1 MEKQRI
7 CKICNKRFSNGK
19 AMGGHMRSHLAKL
32 PLPPKPQSPPQQ
44 QHHQLSDS
52 PESSSPPF
60 STSNRGMHSSLDSA
74 VVHDGGD
81 SDSES
86 HPRNPTH
93 RRSKRR
99 RKVIGK
105 SSLTLPFEAEQVS
118 SVTDAF
124 STEDVARCLIMLSMD
139 KWDKWEK
146 VKVKNGVDES
156 ADEEEE
162 DESDD
167 RGGSGLRSHTRVRTR
182 GKYKCETCDKVF
194 RSYQAL
200 GGHRASH
207 KKILKTQVFDD
218 YEEEEDED
226 FEEDDGQ
233 NGNLA
238 VVENHRIFECS
249 VCFKQFDSGQAL
261 GGHKKVHYYNN
272 LTINAPTRNMNLP
285 ASSTNFVDN
294 LVIDLNLPAPEEEE
308 EEISQVEF
316 STVFD

>member
-1 MEKQRI
+1 MEKHRI

-44 QHHQLSDS
+44 QQQHHQLSNS
-52 PESSSPPF
+52 PESSSLPF
-60 STSNRGMHSSLDSA
+60 SNPNRGMHSSLDSA
-74 VVHDGGD
+74 LVHDD

-86 HPRNPTH
+86 HPRNPTR

-105 SSLTLPFEAEQVS
+105 SSPLPFEAEQVS
-118 SVTDAF
+118 SVSDTF

-139 KWDKWEK
+139 KWEK
-146 VKVKNGVDES
+146 VKVKNGVVES
-156 ADEEEE
+156 VEKEEE
-162 DESDD
+162 DESDS
-167 RGGSGLRSHTRVRTR
+167 GGRSDFRIKDRVRSQ

-207 KKILKTQVFDD
+207 KKTIKTQVFDE

-233 NGNLA
+233 DGNLA
-238 VVENHRIFECS
+238 VVENHRTFECS
-249 VCFKQFDSGQAL
+249 VCFRRFDSGQAL

-272 LTINAPTRNMNLP
+272 LTNNAPARNVNFSS
-285 ASSTNFVDN
+285 SSTNFVDN

-308 EEISQVEF
+308 EEDEEVSQVEF
-316 STVFD
+316 STVSD

>member
-44 QHHQLSDS
+44 QQLSDS

-60 STSNRGMHSSLDSA
+60 STSNRAMHSSLDSA

-99 RKVIGK
+99 RKVIGQ

-124 STEDVARCLIMLSMD
+124 STEDVAMCLIMLSM
-139 KWDKWEK
+139 DKWEK

-156 ADEEEE
+156 ANEEEE

-167 RGGSGLRSHTRVRTR
+167 RGGSGFRSHTRVRTR

-194 RSYQAL
+194 ISYQAL

-238 VVENHRIFECS
+238 VVENHRTFECS

-272 LTINAPTRNMNLP
+272 LTTNTPTRNVNLP
-285 ASSTNFVDN
+285 SSTTNFVDN

-308 EEISQVEF
+308 EEVSQVEF
-316 STVFD
+316 STVSD